1 MWNTLE
7 NIQPS
12 ELFSQSEVCT
22 ETRQSIQEGWSM
34 CSDSRG
40 TLNIKEYGEGTVQ
53 APQLGTG
60 SQFWDLGSAPGP
72 LVSGDF

>member
-1 MWNTLE
+1 
-7 NIQPS
+7 
-12 ELFSQSEVCT
+12 
-22 ETRQSIQEGWSM
+22 M